1 MGVGGANNSAAPMQS
16 YFKAKNLVGRFKN
29 SQIDLTSG
37 KIVRKAGF
45 KFGDCDLYFVIGDNK
60 FSKIK
65 DKSIVLQQRIVKD
78 NKTVGFVTKFM
89 GKTMKLS
96 VENLV
101 SLSNIFKAEGF
112 TVAVRDAEVIKKD
125 SNGNKVK
132 TTVKK
137 PYLVGIGGT
146 KLLDLPVLDITSKEN
161 NNNTTKDVGKADKP
175 VNITKK
181 DESTENSS
189 DSVID
194 TSINMVKYTGE
205 LPLFDFMDYLNKL
218 GCALVFVDSPKKAIS
233 KEVSDFYGLEVT
245 LPNLVCKESFDILLR
260 YQRIGIVNLPDKSK
274 VLVHKPVERFIFKG
288 FKAFSDVTIVCSA
301 ASSGSLSKLFDTTK
315 ANKLDV
321 KVAAVIKGLLG
332 SKFKLGKEM
341 CYFNVDISEMKF
353 GSKNGIAFQD
363 MDDNSTSKMIYDY
376 LEAYIKRDMIN
387 GIWTD
392 SGVRDKQNIH
402 PMYLNKSK
410 EALDLL
416 RTKGVNLE
424 SGIVGKPTS
433 LKPKT
438 NILSIRDKDFP
449 FKFRM
454 TKYTGYINSAKFRME
469 TTKAFNIDNE
479 KVVDEIVNHVS
490 EKMDYEIT
498 ELGECENY
506 AYGMSNSDQFTYC
519 FYGAHREAAYTC
531 LGYIFDGSRNMPLL
545 NNYFRKK
552 LNTYTETANST
563 YLRILDSFYK
573 SGQNLTDHKRRR
585 VLFLGT
591 LFKRI
596 GKSTKTG
603 LYLAQPKRVTQFM
616 EDGHVT
622 LGSSIFL
629 SKSLED
635 AREYI
640 ETDYY
645 TL

>member
-1 MGVGGANNSAAPMQS
+1 
-16 YFKAKNLVGRFKN
+16 
-29 SQIDLTSG
+29 
-37 KIVRKAGF
+37 
-45 KFGDCDLYFVIGDNK
+45 
-60 FSKIK
+60 
-65 DKSIVLQQRIVKD
+65 
-78 NKTVGFVTKFM
+78 M

-132 TTVKK
+132 AIVKK

-161 NNNTTKDVGKADKP
+161 TNTSKGDNKADTP
-175 VNITKK
+175 VSITKK

-189 DSVID
+189 DSMID

-205 LPLFDFMDYLNKL
+205 LPLFDFMDYLKKL

-288 FKAFSDVTIVCSA
+288 FKAFGDVTVVCST
-301 ASSGSLSKLFDTTK
+301 SGSGSLSKLFDTTK

-332 SKFKLGKEM
+332 NEFKIGKEM

-353 GSKNGIAFQD
+353 GSKKGIAFKD
-363 MDDNSTSKMIYDY
+363 MDDDSVSKMIYDY

-392 SGVRDKQNIH
+392 SGVRDKENIH
-402 PMYLNKSK
+402 PMYLSKSK

-416 RTKGVNLE
+416 RNKEVNLE

-433 LKPKT
+433 LKLKT
-438 NILSIRDKDFP
+438 NIFSIRDTDFP
-449 FKFRM
+449 FEFRM
-454 TKYTGYINSAKFRME
+454 TPYHCHILSSKFRPE
-469 TTKAFNIDNE
+469 TLDSEESIENILDY
-479 KVVDEIVNHVS
+479 VS
-490 EKMDYEIT
+490 KKMDYEIT
-498 ELGECENY
+498 ERGGFKEY
-506 AYGMSNSDQFTYC
+506 AGGMSDSDQRIYC
-519 FYGAHREAAYTC
+519 FYSAHREAACSC
-531 LGYIFDGSRNMPLL
+531 LGYIFNDSKNISLL
-545 NNYFRKK
+545 NNYFRNK
-552 LNTYTETANST
+552 LNTYTETANSA
-563 YLRILDSFYK
+563 YLRILASLYK
-573 SGQNLTDHKRRR
+573 SGESLTDHYLRR
-585 VLFLGT
+585 LLSLGT
-591 LFKRI
+591 LFKLL

-603 LYLAQPKRVTQFM
+603 LYVVKPKHSTQFM
-616 EDGHVT
+616 EEEYVRIS
-622 LGSSIFL
+622 SSIYPNISGSI
-629 SKSLED
+629 SK
-635 AREYI
+635 
-640 ETDYY
+640 
-645 TL
+645 

>member
-1 MGVGGANNSAAPMQS
+1 
-16 YFKAKNLVGRFKN
+16 
-29 SQIDLTSG
+29 
-37 KIVRKAGF
+37 
-45 KFGDCDLYFVIGDNK
+45 
-60 FSKIK
+60 
-65 DKSIVLQQRIVKD
+65 
-78 NKTVGFVTKFM
+78 M

-161 NNNTTKDVGKADKP
+161 NTAKDANKTDKP
-175 VNITKK
+175 VSMTKK
-181 DESTENSS
+181 DDSIENSS
-189 DSVID
+189 DRMID

-205 LPLFDFMDYLNKL
+205 LPLFDFMDYLKKL
-218 GCALVFVDSPKKAIS
+218 GCALAFVDSPKKAIS

-245 LPNLVCKESFDILLR
+245 LPNLVCKESFDLILR

-274 VLVHKPVERFIFKG
+274 VLVHKPVERFIFKD
-288 FKAFSDVTIVCSA
+288 FKAAGSITVVCSA
-301 ASSGSLSKLFDTTK
+301 SGSGSLSKLFDTNK
-315 ANKLDV
+315 VNKLDV
-321 KVAAVIKGLLG
+321 KVAAVIKDLLG
-332 SKFKLGKEM
+332 NGFKLGKEM

-353 GSKNGIAFQD
+353 GSKKGIAFQD
-363 MDDNSTSKMIYDY
+363 MDDDSISKMIYDY
-376 LEAYIKRDMIN
+376 LEAYIKRDMMD

-392 SGVRDKQNIH
+392 SGVRDKENIH
-402 PMYLNKSK
+402 PMYLSKSK

-424 SGIVGKPTS
+424 SGIVGKLTS

-449 FKFRM
+449 FEFRM
-454 TKYTGYINSAKFRME
+454 TPYYCNTLSSKFRPE
-469 TTKAFNIDNE
+469 TLNSEESIENILDY
-479 KVVDEIVNHVS
+479 VS
-490 EKMDYEIT
+490 KKMDYEIT
-498 ELGECENY
+498 ERGGFKEY
-506 AYGMSNSDQFTYC
+506 AGGMSDSDQRIYC
-519 FYGAHREAAYTC
+519 FYSAHREAACSC
-531 LGYIFDGSRNMPLL
+531 LGYVFNDSKNISLL
-545 NNYFRKK
+545 NNYFRNK
-552 LNTYTETANST
+552 LNTYTETANSA
-563 YLRILDSFYK
+563 YLRILSSLYK
-573 SGQNLTDHKRRR
+573 GGQSLTDHKRRR

-596 GKSTKTG
+596 GKCTKTG
-603 LYLAQPKRVTQFM
+603 LYLAQPKYTMQFM
-616 EDGHVT
+616 EDGHIT

-635 AREYI
+635 AKEYI

>member
-1 MGVGGANNSAAPMQS
+1 VGGGGANNSAAPMQS

-89 GKTMKLS
+89 GKTMKLP

-132 TTVKK
+132 AIIKK

-161 NNNTTKDVGKADKP
+161 TNTSKGDNKADTP
-175 VNITKK
+175 VSITKK

-189 DSVID
+189 DSIID
-194 TSINMVKYTGE
+194 TSANMVKYTGE
-205 LPLFDFMDYLNKL
+205 LPLFDFMDYLKKL
-218 GCALVFVDSPKKAIS
+218 GCALAFVDSPNKAIS

-260 YQRIGIVNLPDKSK
+260 YQRIGVVRLPDKSK
-274 VLVHKPVERFIFKG
+274 VLVHKPIERFIFKG
-288 FKAFSDVTIVCSA
+288 FKAFGDVTIVCSA

-332 SKFKLGKEM
+332 NEFKLGKEM
-341 CYFNVDISEMKF
+341 FYFNVDISEMEF
-353 GSKNGIAFQD
+353 GSKKGIAFQD
-363 MDDNSTSKMIYDY
+363 MDDNSVSKMIYDY
-376 LEAYIKRDMIN
+376 LEAYIKREMID

-392 SGVRDKQNIH
+392 SGVRDKENIH

-410 EALDLL
+410 DALDLL

-433 LKPKT
+433 LKCNN

-449 FKFRM
+449 FNFHM
-454 TKYTGYINSAKFRME
+454 TKYTGYIKSAKFRME
-469 TTKAFNIDNE
+469 TTKAFNIDDE
-479 KVVDEIVNHVS
+479 KVVDEIVNYVS

-506 AYGMSNSDQFTYC
+506 AYGMSDSDQQIYC
-519 FYGAHREAAYTC
+519 FYGAHREAACTC
-531 LGYIFDGSRNMPLL
+531 LGYIFNGSRNMPLL

-563 YLRILDSFYK
+563 YLRILASFYK
-573 SGQNLTDHKRRR
+573 GGQSLTYHKRRR
-585 VLFLGT
+585 VLFLGK

-596 GKSTKTG
+596 GKCTKTG
-603 LYLAQPKRVTQFM
+603 LYLAQPKHATQFM

>member
-1 MGVGGANNSAAPMQS
+1 
-16 YFKAKNLVGRFKN
+16 
-29 SQIDLTSG
+29 
-37 KIVRKAGF
+37 
-45 KFGDCDLYFVIGDNK
+45 
-60 FSKIK
+60 
-65 DKSIVLQQRIVKD
+65 
-78 NKTVGFVTKFM
+78 M
-89 GKTMKLS
+89 GKTMKLP

-101 SLSNIFKAEGF
+101 SLSNIFKDEGF
-112 TVAVRDAEVIKKD
+112 TVAVRYAEVIKKD

-132 TTVKK
+132 TVVKK

-161 NNNTTKDVGKADKP
+161 SNTAKDANKADKS
-175 VNITKK
+175 VSITKK

-189 DSVID
+189 DSMIN
-194 TSINMVKYTGE
+194 TSANVVKYTGE
-205 LPLFDFMDYLNKL
+205 LPLFDFMDYLKKL

-245 LPNLVCKESFDILLR
+245 LPNLVCKESFDLLLR
-260 YQRIGIVNLPDKSK
+260 YQRIGVVNLPDKSK
-274 VLVHKPVERFIFKG
+274 VLVHKDVERFIFKD
-288 FKAFSDVTIVCSA
+288 FKAFGSITVVCSA
-301 ASSGSLSKLFDTTK
+301 SGSGSLSKLFDTTK

-332 SKFKLGKEM
+332 NGFKLGKEM
-341 CYFNVDISEMKF
+341 YYFNVDISEMKF
-353 GSKNGIAFQD
+353 GSKKGIAFQD
-363 MDDNSTSKMIYDY
+363 MDDDSVSKMIYDY

-392 SGVRDKQNIH
+392 SGVRDKENIH
-402 PMYLNKSK
+402 PMYLSKSK

-424 SGIVGKPTS
+424 SGIVGKLTS

-449 FKFRM
+449 FNFRM

-469 TTKAFNIDNE
+469 TTKAFNIDDE

-498 ELGECENY
+498 ELGGGEAY
-506 AYGMSNSDQFTYC
+506 AYGMSDSDQQIYC
-519 FYGAHREAAYTC
+519 FYGAHREAACTC

-545 NNYFRKK
+545 NNYFKKK
-552 LNTYTETANST
+552 LNTYTETANSAF
-563 YLRILDSFYK
+563 LRILDSFYK
-573 SGQNLTDHKRRR
+573 GGQNLTDHKRRR

-596 GKSTKTG
+596 GKCTTTG
-603 LYLAQPKRVTQFM
+603 LYLAQPKHTTQFM
-616 EDGHVT
+616 EDGHIT

-635 AREYI
+635 AKEYI

>member
-1 MGVGGANNSAAPMQS
+1 M
-16 YFKAKNLVGRFKN
+16 
-29 SQIDLTSG
+29 G
-37 KIVRKAGF
+37 KI
-45 KFGDCDLYFVIGDNK
+45 
-60 FSKIK
+60 
-65 DKSIVLQQRIVKD
+65 
-78 NKTVGFVTKFM
+78 
-89 GKTMKLS
+89 MKLS

-146 KLLDLPVLDITSKEN
+146 KLLELPVLDITSKEN
-161 NNNTTKDVGKADKP
+161 INTAKGDDKTDKP
-175 VNITKK
+175 VSITKK

-189 DSVID
+189 DSIID
-194 TSINMVKYTGE
+194 TSANIVKYTSE
-205 LPLFDFMDYLNKL
+205 LPLFDFMDYLKKL

-260 YQRIGIVNLPDKSK
+260 YQRIGVVRLPDKSK

-288 FKAFSDVTIVCSA
+288 FKAFGDVTIVCSA
-301 ASSGSLSKLFDTTK
+301 AGSGSLSKLFDTAK

-353 GSKNGIAFQD
+353 GSKNGVAFQD
-363 MDDNSTSKMIYDY
+363 MDDNSVSKMIYDY
-376 LEAYIKRDMIN
+376 LEAYIKRDMID
-387 GIWTD
+387 GIWAD
-392 SGVRDKQNIH
+392 SGVRDKENIH

-410 EALDLL
+410 DALDLL

-424 SGIVGKPTS
+424 SGTVGKPTS

-449 FKFRM
+449 FNFRM
-454 TKYTGYINSAKFRME
+454 TKYTGYIKSAKFRME
-469 TTKAFNIDNE
+469 TTKAFNIDDE
-479 KVVDEIVNHVS
+479 KIVDEIVNHVS

-498 ELGECENY
+498 ELGEYENY
-506 AYGMSNSDQFTYC
+506 AYGMSDSDQQIYC
-519 FYGAHREAAYTC
+519 FYGAHREAACTC
-531 LGYIFDGSRNMPLL
+531 LGYIFNGSRNMPLL

-563 YLRILDSFYK
+563 YLRILASFYK
-573 SGQNLTDHKRRR
+573 GGQSLTDHKRRR
-585 VLFLGT
+585 VLFLGK

-596 GKSTKTG
+596 GKCTKTG
-603 LYLAQPKRVTQFM
+603 LYLAQPKHATQFM

-622 LGSSIFL
+622 LGSSIFI

>member
-1 MGVGGANNSAAPMQS
+1 
-16 YFKAKNLVGRFKN
+16 
-29 SQIDLTSG
+29 
-37 KIVRKAGF
+37 
-45 KFGDCDLYFVIGDNK
+45 
-60 FSKIK
+60 
-65 DKSIVLQQRIVKD
+65 
-78 NKTVGFVTKFM
+78 
-89 GKTMKLS
+89 MKLP

-132 TTVKK
+132 ITVKK

-146 KLLDLPVLDITSKEN
+146 KLLDLPVLDATSKEN
-161 NNNTTKDVGKADKP
+161 NNTAKDADKADKP
-175 VNITKK
+175 VSITKK
-181 DESTENSS
+181 SEESSQEFL
-189 DSVID
+189 ID
-194 TSINMVKYTGE
+194 TNANMVKYTGD
-205 LPLFDFMDYLNKL
+205 LPLFDFMDYLKKL
-218 GCALVFVDSPKKAIS
+218 GCALAFVDSPKKAIS

-260 YQRIGIVNLPDKSK
+260 YQRIGVVSLPDKSK

-288 FKAFSDVTIVCSA
+288 FKAFGDITIVCSA
-301 ASSGSLSKLFDTTK
+301 SSSGSLSRLFDTTK

-332 SKFKLGKEM
+332 NEFKLGKEM
-341 CYFNVDISEMKF
+341 HYFNIDISEMKF

-363 MDDNSTSKMIYDY
+363 MDDNSVSKMIYDY

-392 SGVRDKQNIH
+392 SGVRDKENIH
-402 PMYLNKSK
+402 PMYLSKSK
-410 EALDLL
+410 EALDFL
-416 RTKGVNLE
+416 RSKGVNLE

-438 NILSIRDKDFP
+438 NILSVRDRDFP
-449 FKFRM
+449 FNFRM
-454 TKYTGYINSAKFRME
+454 TRYYGHAIASKFGPETLNSE
-469 TTKAFNIDNE
+469 ESIE
-479 KVVDEIVNHVS
+479 KIVDYVS
-490 EKMDYEIT
+490 ERMDYEIT
-498 ELGECENY
+498 ESGRIKNY
-506 AYGMSNSDQFTYC
+506 AGGMEDSDQRIYC
-519 FYGAHREAAYTC
+519 FYTAHREVACTC
-531 LGYIFDGSRNMPLL
+531 LGYVFEDSKNTSLL
-545 NNYFRKK
+545 NNYFRNK
-552 LNTYTETANST
+552 LNNYTETANSA
-563 YLRILDSFYK
+563 YLKILSSLYK

-585 VLFLGT
+585 VLFLGK

-596 GKSTKTG
+596 GKDTTTG
-603 LYLAQPKRVTQFM
+603 LYLVQPKHTTQFM

-629 SKSLED
+629 SKSIED
-635 AREYI
+635 AKEYI